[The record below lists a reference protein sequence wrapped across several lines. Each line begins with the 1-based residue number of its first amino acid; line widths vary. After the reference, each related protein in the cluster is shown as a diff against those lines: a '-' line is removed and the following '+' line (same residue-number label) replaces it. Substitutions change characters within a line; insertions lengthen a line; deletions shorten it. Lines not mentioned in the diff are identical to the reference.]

1 MNPKIL
7 RSLNM
12 SLSLEEVE
20 WHEFFIED
28 IAVIKSGVRLTKA
41 NMSPGFKPFI
51 GSTDSNNGITNFV
64 SDTNRSEDSN
74 VLGVN
79 YNGSVVENFYHPYTA
94 IFSDDVKRLSLKHV
108 KGNKYHY
115 LSLKNS
121 ILKQK
126 SKYQYGYKFN
136 EKRLSRQKIMLPS
149 LNESEPN
156 WQFMEDYTKAL
167 TDKKKATYIE
177 LCLNELAK
185 LKPKNIVKLEDKEWH
200 EFFLKD
206 IFKIVQRGKRLT
218 KANQIQGGHPYIS
231 STSLNNGVNDFIGNE
246 DGVRMF
252 SNCLTI
258 ANSGSV
264 GASFY
269 QPYKFVASDH
279 VTHLQNDHFDRFI
292 YLFIATLTN
301 RLSDK
306 YNFNREINDKRI
318 SRDKVMLPVK
328 EDHRPDFEYMA
339 QYMINLEYRKRKQY
353 LYFLQSKKSDNFTIP
368 TN

>member
-1 MNPKIL
+1 
-7 RSLNM
+7 M
-12 SLSLEEVE
+12 SLSLKDVE

-28 IAVIKSGVRLTKA
+28 FAVIKSGVRLTKA
-41 NMSPGFKPFI
+41 DMSSGFKPFI
-51 GSTDSNNGITNFV
+51 GATDSNNGITNFV
-64 SDTNRSEDSN
+64 SDTNRSEDAN

-94 IFSDDVKRLSLKHV
+94 IFSDDVKRLSLKQV
-108 KGNKYHY
+108 DGNKYHY
-115 LSLKNS
+115 LSLKS
-121 ILKQK
+121 AILMQK
-126 SKYQYGYKFN
+126 GKYQYGYKFN
-136 EKRLSRQKIMLPS
+136 EKRLSRQKVMLPS
-149 LNESEPN
+149 LNQGELN
-156 WQFMEDYTKAL
+156 WQFMENYTKTL
-167 TDKKKATYIE
+167 LDRKKAKYVE
-177 LCLNELAK
+177 FCRKELAK
-185 LKPKNIVKLEDKEWH
+185 LKPQNIVKLENKEWH

-218 KANQIQGGHPYIS
+218 KANQIEGHHPYVS

-246 DGVRMF
+246 DGVRIF
-252 SNCLTI
+252 SNCLTV

-279 VTHLQNDHFDRFI
+279 VTHLQNDQFDRFI
-292 YLFIATLTN
+292 YLFIATLTD

-328 EDHRPDFEYMA
+328 EDHHPDFEYMA
-339 QYMINLEYRKRKQY
+339 QYMMNLEYLKRKQY
-353 LYFLQSKKSDNFTIP
+353 IDHVQSEK
-368 TN
+368 

>member
-1 MNPKIL
+1 M
-7 RSLNM
+7 SLN
-12 SLSLEEVE
+12 LVDVE

-28 IAVIKSGVRLTKA
+28 TAKIFSGRDIYDAERVQGKVPYI
-41 NMSPGFKPFI
+41 S
-51 GSTDSNNGITNFV
+51 STAKNNGIGHFV
-64 SDTNRSEDSN
+64 GNRNSTLESN
-74 VLGVN
+74 CLSVN
-79 YNGSVVENFYHPYTA
+79 RNGSVGYSFFHPY
-94 IFSDDVKRLSLKHV
+94 
-108 KGNKYHY
+108 KGLYSNDCRKLRPIVSSNYVAFFLANQISFQRHKY
-115 LSLKNS
+115 S
-121 ILKQK
+121 
-126 SKYQYGYKFN
+126 YGYKMGTG
-136 EKRLSRQKIMLPS
+136 RLKRQKIMLPAI
-149 LNESEPN
+149 SENKPN

-167 TDKKKATYIE
+167 MDKKKATYIE